1 MSYIAKV
8 QIDGTTAVPVGST
21 LFGVATWDSTNNRY
35 NANTGN
41 LASVDTLIE
50 GLTVH
55 VKFSAA
61 NSHAAPTLKVGS
73 CDAKPIHRIAGT
85 AAGTTEETSW
95 PANAIVS
102 LTYDGTAWVVNSATD
117 VNTTYTFSEGTT
129 DGAFN
134 VSVNG
139 GAATPVY
146 IHNLKSAAYTESSAY
161 ASSSHNHDNDY
172 IKKNG
177 GGTVT
182 NGTIY
187 IGETSAQNDTE
198 VATKQYV
205 ENAFSNAMGI
215 ATSAMVFKGTVGDG
229 AGATDASVPANGY
242 IAGWTYRVVGNYTLG
257 SGNDAQVCEDG
268 DIIIAINSNSGN
280 NASVIPSDW
289 TVAQAN
295 LQGAV
300 SAVNGEN
307 GYIAKFT
314 GNNTITKLA
323 QISQNGTGFLKED
336 GSWAVPAN
344 NRDPGYG
351 KITPAN
357 NASTVAALTGNTTQ
371 ILATNYNEN
380 LNLTGANKWIVLAG
394 TNNPEGNDEIKIA
407 HFVPDTAI
415 TNTAPTTSQTGTR
428 GSTFNIPKITID
440 EAGHV
445 TGISAITVSL
455 PASDNT
461 DEKVKQSP
469 YTIATNYEFDVLL
482 KKSQN
487 HNEETNG
494 VNFSDVTDKKLTFNP
509 STGTLSAT
517 IFKGA
522 LDSTVLGTDSTETTA
537 LTFYHKS
544 GSWKTLSVSNTAVT
558 IAEVTA
564 GVLKLK
570 SSVNANATL
579 NMATPATT

>member
-1 MSYIAKV
+1 MSYIGKV
-8 QIDGTTAVPVGST
+8 QIDSTSAIPVGST
-21 LFGVATWDSTNNRY
+21 LYGAATWDSTNNRY

-41 LASVDTLIE
+41 LSNIDILIE

-61 NSHAAPTLKVGS
+61 NSHASPTLKVGG

-85 AAGTTEETSW
+85 AAGTTEEESW
-95 PANAIVS
+95 PANSIVT
-102 LTYDGTAWVVNSATD
+102 LTYDGTAWVVNSSTD
-117 VNTTYTFSEGTT
+117 VNTKYTFSEGTT
-129 DGAFN
+129 NGAFN
-134 VSVNG
+134 VSVNNG
-139 GAATPVY
+139 TATPIS
-146 IHNLKSAAYTESSAY
+146 IHGLKSAAYTESSDY
-161 ASSSHNHDNDY
+161 AASGHNHDNDY

-205 ENAFSNAMGI
+205 ENAFSNAVGI

-242 IAGWTYRVVGNYTLG
+242 VAGWTYRVVGEYTLG
-257 SGNDAQVCEDG
+257 SQTCEDG

-289 TVAQAN
+289 TIAQAN
-295 LQGAV
+295 LEGAV
-300 SAVNGEN
+300 SAINGES

-336 GSWAVPAN
+336 GSWAVPAD

-357 NASTVAALTGNTTQ
+357 NASTVTALTGNTTQ

-380 LNLTGANKWIVLAG
+380 LKLTGANKWIVLAG
-394 TNNPEGNDEIKIA
+394 TNSSTAGSDEIKIA
-407 HFVPDTAI
+407 HFVPGTAI
-415 TNTAPTTSQTGTR
+415 TNTAPTAAQTGTR

-455 PASDNT
+455 PSSDNT
-461 DEKVKQSP
+461 DAKVKQSP
-469 YTIATNYEFDVLL
+469 YTTATNYEFDILF

-487 HNEETNG
+487 HTEETTG
-494 VNFSDVTDKKLTFNP
+494 VNYSNVTNNKLTFNP

-517 IFKGA
+517 IFKGT
-522 LDSTVLGTDSTETTA
+522 LHQDVLGIDSNVTS

-544 GSWKTLSVSNTAVT
+544 GTWKTLSISNTETT
-558 IAEVTA
+558 IAEVTN

-570 SSVNANATL
+570 SKVQENAVL
-579 NMATPATT
+579 NMATPS